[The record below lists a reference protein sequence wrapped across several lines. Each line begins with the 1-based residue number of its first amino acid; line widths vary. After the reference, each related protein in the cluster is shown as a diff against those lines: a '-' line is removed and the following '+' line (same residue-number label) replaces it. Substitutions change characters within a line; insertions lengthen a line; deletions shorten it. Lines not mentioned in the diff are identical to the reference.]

1 MKVRYTHGG
10 LHPADLDKRRI
21 MSSLNESNPS
31 TDDPVLRR
39 MRDQQLA
46 SDRAGMLEGK
56 IAMGDDYVELPY
68 PTSFTGQVT
77 PDRSYL
83 LDLAG
88 LGSLGKSAIQKL
100 TRSAGSKS
108 PTIVSV
114 TDDDMWQYAKKSGM
128 SRQQFEKE
136 KALHDLKYA
145 GSKGSSKAS
154 IDAARREMLEGFSER
169 TGMSRELSEE
179 VLGTYDA
186 KALQQLKNRQ
196 ATSRVQ
202 NQADRAIRQGAQ
214 EESQAALNFQGK
226 AQKILDD
233 LNFSEYADQAE
244 YNKVLKDVENLYR
257 TYPEGSP
264 EFIEQFSK
272 SIANKLSKYGISP
285 ESAKKALSQKPVMLN
300 EFGGTIKTIRR

>member
-46 SDRAGMLEGK
+46 SDRAGMLEGRVQV
-56 IAMGDDYVELPY
+56 GDDYVDMPY

-100 TRSAGSKS
+100 MRS
-108 PTIVSV
+108 
-114 TDDDMWQYAKKSGM
+114 
-128 SRQQFEKE
+128 
-136 KALHDLKYA
+136 A

-169 TGMSRELSEE
+169 TG
-179 VLGTYDA
+179 D
-186 KALQQLKNRQ
+186 KALQQMRDRQ

-202 NQADRAIRQGAQ
+202 NVADRAIRQGAQ

-244 YNKVLKDVENLYR
+244 YNNVLKDVENLYR

-272 SIANKLSKYGISP
+272 SLGDKLSKYGISP

>member
-1 MKVRYTHGG
+1 MKVRYIHGG
-10 LHPADLDKRRI
+10 LHPADLNKKRI
-21 MSSLNESNPS
+21 MSSLNKSNPS

-46 SDRAGMLEGK
+46 SDRAGMLFGYDPE
-56 IAMGDDYVELPY
+56 AEDYVDMPY
-68 PTSFTGQVT
+68 PPSFTGQVT

-145 GSKGSSKAS
+145 MR
-154 IDAARREMLEGFSER
+154 D
-169 TGMSRELSEE
+169 
-179 VLGTYDA
+179 
-186 KALQQLKNRQ
+186 RQ

-202 NQADRAIRQGAQ
+202 NVADRALRKGAQ
-214 EESQAALNFQGK
+214 EESQAALNFQGR

-233 LNFSEYADQAE
+233 LNFNDYADKAE
-244 YNKVLKDVENLYR
+244 YNNALREIENLYR

-272 SIANKLSKYGISP
+272 SLGSKLSKYGISP

-300 EFGGTIKTIRR
+300 EFGGTIKVIK

>member
-46 SDRAGMLEGK
+46 AERAGMLEGK
-56 IAMGDDYVELPY
+56 IAMGDDYMLAPEY
-68 PTSFTGQVT
+68 PSGAIES
-77 PDRSYL
+77 DRSYL
-83 LDLAG
+83 LDVAG
-88 LGSLGKSAIQKL
+88 LGSAGKSAIQKL
-100 TRSAGSKS
+100 MRS
-108 PTIVSV
+108 
-114 TDDDMWQYAKKSGM
+114 
-128 SRQQFEKE
+128 
-136 KALHDLKYA
+136 A

-169 TGMSRELSEE
+169 TGMSRELSKE

-186 KALQQLKNRQ
+186 KALQQMKNRQ

-202 NQADRAIRQGAQ
+202 NVADRAIRQGAQ

-226 AQKILDD
+226 AQKILDNPKSGYGEKVSAEFD
-233 LNFSEYADQAE
+233 LKNIPKYIDRDKKQALMSE
-244 YNKVLKDVENLYR
+244 
-257 TYPEGSP
+257 
-264 EFIEQFSK
+264 
-272 SIANKLSKYGISP
+272 
-285 ESAKKALSQKPVMLN
+285 
-300 EFGGTIKTIRR
+300 IRRSTNQYMEKFDKQKFK

>member
-56 IAMGDDYVELPY
+56 IAMGDDYMLAPEY
-68 PTSFTGQVT
+68 PSGAIES
-77 PDRSYL
+77 DRSYL
-83 LDLAG
+83 LDVAG
-88 LGSLGKSAIQKL
+88 LGSAGKSAIQKL
-100 TRSAGSKS
+100 MRS
-108 PTIVSV
+108 
-114 TDDDMWQYAKKSGM
+114 
-128 SRQQFEKE
+128 
-136 KALHDLKYA
+136 A

-244 YNKVLKDVENLYR
+244 YNNVLKDVENLYR

-272 SIANKLSKYGISP
+272 SIGNKLSKYGISP